1 MSYCASLCY
10 ILIYVCDLD
19 QHLFKSLF
27 SPKYIFALKLVCPPV
42 SLSLLGFLRVAN
54 SFKLALIY
62 LCLKL
67 IIGLPTLYLL
77 YTRSTQHT
85 GVTISPPHIGGQRKF
100 GGYIDPMYIHYFFT
114 KMLASNN
121 FITTSIDFE
130 EKKHS
135 LRMWKPFS
143 FLTILLLFLP
153 RAHNRLFTGLRYLS
167 GSVCP
172 LVLNTKDRLSWI
184 LKHRMHRSVC
194 SPYGWEFCTF

>member
-1 MSYCASLCY
+1 MLYTN
-10 ILIYVCDLD
+10 
-19 QHLFKSLF
+19 LF
-27 SPKYIFALKLVCPPV
+27 CPPV

-67 IIGLPTLYLL
+67 IIGLPTLCLL

-85 GVTISPPHIGGQRKF
+85 DVTISPPHIGGQR
-100 GGYIDPMYIHYFFT
+100 
-114 KMLASNN
+114 
-121 FITTSIDFE
+121 
-130 EKKHS
+130 
-135 LRMWKPFS
+135 
-143 FLTILLLFLP
+143 
-153 RAHNRLFTGLRYLS
+153 LRYLS

-172 LVLNTKDRLSWI
+172 LVPNTKDRLSWI

>member
-67 IIGLPTLYLL
+67 IIGLPTLCLL

-85 GVTISPPHIGGQRKF
+85 DVTISPPHIGGQRKF
-100 GGYIDPMYIHYFFT
+100 GGYIDPMYIHYFFS

-121 FITTSIDFE
+121 FITTSIDL
-130 EKKHS
+130 EKKRFPHPK
-135 LRMWKPFS
+135 RM
-143 FLTILLLFLP
+143 LLFFI
-153 RAHNRLFTGLRYLS
+153 LFYYYFYPVHIIVYLQDYDIFQDPCVRS
-167 GSVCP
+167 SQIQKIVFLGS
-172 LVLNTKDRLSWI
+172 
-184 LKHRMHRSVC
+184 
-194 SPYGWEFCTF
+194 